1 MNPISFGVS
10 TTLQADFELL
20 RETPTLLGEP
30 KYTQKTIDKLAQYIV
45 CRNYGK
51 LCLEL
56 CYLCWPIVKYGQK
69 GQALLDFFWLR
80 ESTSPKAFRASI
92 EALLDDHFSFLNEK
106 ERLNTSP
113 KIKLNELGLIITSQ
127 QQSFTVSAT
136 RVAVL
141 SAFLEW
147 LTSHFSGFLDE
158 LENNLNLESAAQVK
172 KVASLLQ
179 QRIYG
184 VLKEHLPSANVQ
196 QKFRYIN
203 DWASSCLPDR
213 HIGDEQ
219 VLQFWQAAFQQEG
232 YVKYQSAV
240 LDIIDYSFA
249 CDLCEHK
256 LSVEAA
262 NSIDDIL
269 FEYQSGEL
277 PNQVAL
283 SVYEAYSEYVDDM
296 STISVLTQ
304 NPKLI
309 SKQQYQTVALLL
321 EQQESIKRLPLSLL
335 RTSVFSPWQA
345 QIIQRSRSKEEKS
358 SKRSQV
364 NLAQPAMDYSEYSLG
379 LDKWI
384 KSACAAM
391 LSCVGVLYEKKDPRC
406 LAGLQVTLSHLLNK
420 QEYASFVSALR
431 SVVPEGDLFS
441 DVSAALLQ
449 LPQLQKYVNLAMKQ
463 LNANNREGFR
473 KSSEYLECDIY
484 SDAIERLHNC
494 ISTIQKFQ
502 KATASVRDQGNFC
515 SDLFI
520 FSSEF
525 EKRHGGING

>member
-80 ESTSPKAFRASI
+80 ESTAPKAFRASI
-92 EALLDDHFSFLNEK
+92 EALLDEHFSFLSEE

-113 KIKLNELGLIITSQ
+113 KVKLDELGLIITHQ

-158 LENNLNLESAAQVK
+158 LENNLNLESEAQLK

-184 VLKEHLPSANVQ
+184 VLKDHLPSANVQ

-203 DWASSCLPDR
+203 DWANAFLPDR
-213 HIGDEQ
+213 HFGDEQ
-219 VLQFWQAAFQQEG
+219 VLQFWQAAFKQEG

-240 LDIIDYSFA
+240 LDIIDYRFA
-249 CDLCEHK
+249 CELCENK

-262 NSIDDIL
+262 NSIDDRL

-277 PNQVAL
+277 PNQVSA
-283 SVYEAYSEYVDDM
+283 SVYEAYSEYIDEM
-296 STISVLTQ
+296 PTMSVLTQ

-321 EQQESIKRLPLSLL
+321 EQQENIQCLPLSLL
-335 RTSVFSPWQA
+335 RTCVFSPWQA
-345 QIIQRSRSKEEKS
+345 QIIQRSRTKGEKS
-358 SKRSQV
+358 TKNSQA
-364 NLAQPAMDYSEYSLG
+364 NLAQPAIDYSEYSLD

-406 LAGLQVTLSHLLNK
+406 LAGLQVTLSHLLNEH
-420 QEYASFVSALR
+420 EYASFVSAMR
-431 SVVPEGDLFS
+431 SLVPDNGLFS

-449 LPQLQKYVNLAMKQ
+449 SPQLQKYVNLAMKQ
-463 LNANNREGFR
+463 LSANNREGFR
-473 KSSEYLECDIY
+473 GSSEYLERDIY
-484 SDAIERLHNC
+484 SDSVERLHQC
-494 ISTIQKFQ
+494 ISTIRKFQ
-502 KATASVRDQGNFC
+502 KATVSVRDQANYC